1 MCMRVYALQLEQ
13 MHNTFVFMLGRVILL
28 VQYWWYLSQAM
39 AATKWML
46 ARAVV
51 KPWKP

>member
-1 MCMRVYALQLEQ
+1 MFYTDAE
-13 MHNTFVFMLGRVILL
+13 HLL

-46 ARAVV
+46 ARAVT